1 MAFIKSFSEGKIK
14 EMKTS
19 QLSSANIL
27 YDNGDN
33 FNSKLTQ
40 TGIRAITQKTI
51 LKRLMKGEEIPDIEG
66 EVRSLLASNGAKF
79 DTYIQEDE
87 EVKNFTSKIEL
98 YNNYFQNTFSGL
110 RDDGKIIF
118 GDELGDD
125 EAVEIKGRQ
134 VMPDFDFM
142 YENKYG
148 EMQLVKIRTSEFK
161 NPLTTNYGRM
171 EMYGLSA
178 WANNKFPDKTVKLEY
193 DFFPKTIDSNDDYES
208 YAGTCSFEIDDEL
221 YNKLET
227 DFEEAI
233 AKGCGGEDCSKCVR
247 NQLCNYEEPPI
258 DLGFE
263 KTIKPLSSINLTQTQ
278 REAADFES
286 GIARVIAGAGA
297 GKTLLVA
304 MRVVELIKKGYD
316 PSKIAMLTYT
326 TTGAKE
332 MTERVIRYLAGQ
344 EGILTDPGLIKSGT
358 INSFGQDI
366 INDHY
371 EELGYTEPPRVVP
384 DEVRYGII
392 NDVLDSYAKIPEW
405 KYRPLAQFEG
415 AKWANQYCALNKA
428 KNVFADIKKNNWTIR
443 DNGLEG
449 SYSTQSIAMIFLM
462 YQQYQME
469 MKQKN
474 FIEFDDQLDLV
485 LQLTETHPGLFDE
498 YGYEH
503 IIMDEYQDSN
513 LKQLNIA
520 KAMIDANSFK
530 SFMGVGDDSQSIFS
544 FQDATPEFIINFERY
559 FGEFKDFQ
567 LIENHR
573 SSRNVVNNANKIN
586 ALVDD
591 RVEKDLV
598 ATKDDGEPVDV
609 QGFYTT
615 EAEYKF
621 MANDIKKRI
630 EAGLDPS
637 SICVMAS
644 TGDELRKIAS
654 ALTKADIPSVLMNP
668 VPFRK
673 NARVV
678 ALCDYYDSFVNHST
692 KGMIEYE
699 NVIQHGDLKTATK
712 EDLDVIIADR
722 KAEIINTPKT
732 LDKFLELA
740 NKLDEEKTDVCF
752 QDFLDRLSYCKNMDE
767 LDEYFSNFEL
777 YGYDSTCGKTK
788 EGHYAGVNLITIH
801 SAKGLEWD
809 TTYLSLTNFDRKQY
823 HGNTT
828 GKYGRE
834 INEKRRLWFVGATR
848 AKEKLICTGQFVV
861 PNLSNKDGI
870 ITNTF
875 LQQAYELT
883 GKPYDY
889 KTLDYLI
896 AKNEENEKNA
906 KLKAQANEKGLTK
919 PRTSRASAKR
929 NNASVVKDTEKDVEI
944 ER

>member
-1 MAFIKSFSEGKIK
+1 
-14 EMKTS
+14 MKTS
-19 QLSSANIL
+19 QLNSANIL
-27 YDNGDN
+27 FNNGDN
-33 FNSKLTQ
+33 LNSRLSQK
-40 TGIRAITQKTI
+40 GIRAVVQKQI
-51 LKRLMKGEEIPDIEG
+51 LKRLIKGEDIPDIKS
-66 EVRSLLASNGAKF
+66 EVRSLLKDDGAKF

-87 EVKNFTSKIEL
+87 EVKEFTEKIEL
-98 YNNYFQNTFSGL
+98 YNQYFQDTYSGL
-110 RDDGKIIF
+110 RDDSLIVF
-118 GDELGDD
+118 GDEIDKDD
-125 EAVEIKGRQ
+125 TVEIKGRK
-134 VMPDFDFM
+134 VLPDFDYM
-142 YENKYG
+142 YETEDG
-148 EMQLVKIRTSEFK
+148 QVDIVKIKTSQFK
-161 NPLTTNYGRM
+161 NPLTTPAGKS
-171 EMYGLSA
+171 EMYGLST
-178 WANNKFPDKTVKLEY
+178 WANNKYPDKTVNIRYEFLTKPNERRT
-193 DFFPKTIDSNDDYES
+193 DKTYEDY
-208 YAGTCSFEIDDEL
+208 APICSFEITDDL
-221 YNKLET
+221 YNALES
-227 DFEEAI
+227 DFEDIIEN
-233 AKGCGGEDCSKCVR
+233 GCAGEGCSTCAR

-263 KTIKPLSSINLTQTQ
+263 KTIKPLSDINLTQTQ
-278 REAADFES
+278 REAADFER

-371 EELGYTEPPRVVP
+371 EELGYTEAPRVVP

-392 NDVLDSYAKIPEW
+392 NDVLNSYAKIPEW
-405 KYRPLAQFEG
+405 KYRPLGQYEN

-428 KNVFADIKKNNWTIR
+428 KNVFADIKKNNWTVR
-443 DNGLEG
+443 ENGLTG
-449 SYSTQSIAMIFLM
+449 TYSPQSISMIFLM
-462 YQQYQME
+462 YNQYQLE

-544 FQDATPEFIINFERY
+544 FQDATPEFIVNFERY

-573 SSRNVVNNANKIN
+573 SSRNVVTNANKIN

-598 ATKDDGEPVDV
+598 ATKNDGEPVDV
-609 QGFYTT
+609 QGFYTK

-621 MANDIKKRI
+621 MANDIAKRI
-630 EAGLDPS
+630 EAGADPS
-637 SICVMAS
+637 SICIMAS
-644 TGDELRKIAS
+644 TGDELRSIAS
-654 ALTKADIPSVLMNP
+654 VLTKANISSVLMNP
-668 VPFRK
+668 IPFRK
-673 NARVV
+673 NARVI
-678 ALCDYYDSFVNHST
+678 ALCDYYDSFVNHT
-692 KGMIEYE
+692 PKGMIEYE
-699 NVIQHGDLKTATK
+699 NVLKHGELKSATK
-712 EDLDVIIADR
+712 EELDDIVADR
-722 KAEIINTPKT
+722 KAEIMSVPKT
-732 LDKFLELA
+732 IDKFIELA
-740 NKLDEEKTDVCF
+740 NKLDEDKTDVCF
-752 QDFLDRLSYCKNMDE
+752 QDFLDRISYCKDMDE
-767 LDEYFSNFEL
+767 LAEYFSNFEL

-823 HGNTT
+823 H
-828 GKYGRE
+828 KDPSGRYSKE

-848 AKEKLICTGQFVV
+848 AKEKLICTGQYVI
-861 PNLSNKDGI
+861 PNLTNKDGI
-870 ITNTF
+870 ITNDF
-875 LQQAYELT
+875 LKKAYDLI
-883 GKPYDY
+883 GKAYDY
-889 KTLDYLI
+889 NTIEYLV
-896 AKNEENEKNA
+896 ARNDENEK
-906 KLKAQANEKGLTK
+906 KIKQNE
-919 PRTSRASAKR
+919 AA
-929 NNASVVKDTEKDVEI
+929 VKSDKEDKSIEI

>member
-1 MAFIKSFSEGKIK
+1 
-14 EMKTS
+14 MKTS
-19 QLSSANIL
+19 QLNSANIL
-27 YDNGDN
+27 YNNGDN
-33 FNSKLTQ
+33 FNSKLSQ
-40 TGIRAITQKTI
+40 RGIRAVVQKQI
-51 LKRLMKGEEIPDIEG
+51 IKRLIKGEDIPDIEG
-66 EVRSLLASNGAKF
+66 EVRSLLQSNGARF

-87 EVKNFTSKIEL
+87 EVRDFTSKIEL
-98 YNNYFQNTFSGL
+98 YEEYFHTYFEGM
-110 RDDGKIIF
+110 RDDGKITF
-118 GDELGDD
+118 GDEIDKDD
-125 EAVEIKGRQ
+125 TVKIKDRD
-134 VMPDFDFM
+134 VTPDFDFM
-142 YENKYG
+142 YERNRTINI
-148 EMQLVKIRTSEFK
+148 VKIKTTQFK
-161 NPLTTNYGRM
+161 NPLTTPNGKTDL
-171 EMYGLSA
+171 YGLA
-178 WANNKFPDKTVKLEY
+178 TWANEKYPDKEVKVTY
-193 DFFPKTIDSNDDYES
+193 DFLVAKNDRTPEKTYEDYAQICPISITDD
-208 YAGTCSFEIDDEL
+208 L
-221 YNKLET
+221 YNTLEA
-227 DFEEAI
+227 DFEEI
-233 AKGCGGEDCSKCVR
+233 IEKGCDGNGCGSCAR
-247 NQLCNYEEPPI
+247 NQICNYEEPPV

-263 KTIKPLSSINLTQTQ
+263 KTIKPLSDINLTQTQ
-278 REAADFES
+278 REAADFER
-286 GIARVIAGAGA
+286 GISRVIAGAGA

-371 EELGYTEPPRVVP
+371 EELGYTEAPRVIP
-384 DEVRYGII
+384 DEIRYGII
-392 NDVLDSYAKIPEW
+392 NDVLNSYAKIPEW
-405 KYRPLAQFEG
+405 KYRPLGQYEG

-428 KNVFADIKKNNWTIR
+428 KNVFAEIKKNKWTVT
-443 DNGLEG
+443 DNNLSGA
-449 SYSTQSIAMIFLM
+449 YSQQSIAMIFLM
-462 YQQYQME
+462 YNQYQLE

-485 LQLTETHPGLFDE
+485 LELTETHPGLFDE

-503 IIMDEYQDSN
+503 VIMDEYQDSN

-544 FQDATPEFIINFERY
+544 FQDATPEFIVNFERY

-598 ATKDDGEPVDV
+598 ATKNDGEPVDV
-609 QGFYTT
+609 QGFYTK
-615 EAEYKF
+615 EAEYKAI
-621 MANDIKKRI
+621 ANDIAKRI
-630 EAGLDPS
+630 EAGADPS

-644 TGDELRKIAS
+644 TGDELRSIAS
-654 ALTKADIPSVLMNP
+654 TLTKANIPSVLMNP
-668 VPFRK
+668 IPFRK

-678 ALCDYYDSFVNHST
+678 ALCDYYDSFVNNST

-699 NVIQHGDLKTATK
+699 NVIQHGALKTATK
-712 EDLDVIIADR
+712 EELDNIIADR
-722 KAEIINTPKT
+722 KAEIFNVPKT
-732 LDKFLELA
+732 IDKFLELA

-752 QDFLDRLSYCKNMDE
+752 QDFLDRISYCKDMDE
-767 LDEYFSNFEL
+767 LAEYFSNFES

-823 HGNTT
+823 HNDRS
-828 GKYGRE
+828 GKYSKE
-834 INEKRRLWFVGATR
+834 VNEKRRLWFVGATR

-861 PNLSNKDGI
+861 PNLTNKDGI
-870 ITNTF
+870 ITNSF
-875 LQQAYELT
+875 LKSAYELT
-883 GKPYDY
+883 GKAYDY
-889 KTLDYLI
+889 NTIDYLV
-896 AKNEENEKNA
+896 AKNEENEKKNKQKAEANA
-906 KLKAQANEKGLTK
+906 DKTGSTKQDEKEAT
-919 PRTSRASAKR
+919 
-929 NNASVVKDTEKDVEI
+929 VEI